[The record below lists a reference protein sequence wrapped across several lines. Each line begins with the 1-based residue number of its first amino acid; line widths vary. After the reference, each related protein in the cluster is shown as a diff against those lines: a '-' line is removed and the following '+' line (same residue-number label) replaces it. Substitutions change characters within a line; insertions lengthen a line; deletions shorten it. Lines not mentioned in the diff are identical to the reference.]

1 MPTTKQ
7 YIDKLKEDK
16 QTLVDNLIE
25 KGVDATSEETF
36 TSLVPKVL
44 DIQTGGGDSDYFDT
58 ETVKTSGNIN
68 TFIKTIPLIDTS
80 KFTSTASMFQ
90 GCSNLTTI
98 PELDTSKVTNMSYM
112 FQNCSKLTTIPQL
125 DTSNVTN
132 MYSMFYSC
140 SKLETVPA
148 LDTSNVT
155 NMYQMFYGCSNLTT
169 IPQLD
174 TSNVT
179 SMSYM
184 FQGCSNL
191 TTIPELDTS
200 KVVGMTYM
208 FTSCS
213 NLTTIPELDTSNVAN
228 VSVAFSYCSKLTT
241 LGGFKDLGKAYSTS
255 TSANYSS
262 YTLNLSYS
270 NNLTEE
276 SLMNVINNLYDI
288 ATAGCKTQKLVL
300 GSTNLAK
307 LTSEQIA
314 IATDK
319 GWTVS

>member
-174 TSNVT
+174 TSNV
-179 SMSYM
+179 
-184 FQGCSNL
+184 
-191 TTIPELDTS
+191 
-200 KVVGMTYM
+200 
-208 FTSCS
+208 
-213 NLTTIPELDTSNVAN
+213 AN